1 MTKQTSKRQ
10 RPMLW
15 VGLSSVLLLALVL
28 LSPAARAFVRITFP
42 SGTPAFWSASQADL
56 NLLLGCPETPLSDFG
71 PCWDDVAK
79 SAAESWNT
87 NAEIFRFTTPPPI
100 LASPCEDAESLDL
113 VNTVAFQDTLC
124 GTAFGGAVAVTISR
138 AFSTGELVDT
148 NVVVDGNLTWS
159 AYTGP
164 FEFPYDLRRVL
175 IHEFGHVL
183 GLDHPNE
190 SGQTVTAIM
199 NGTVSD
205 LDDLQAD
212 DIAGV
217 NAIYPGSPV
226 GKLENPQPDSSASGL
241 AIITGWSCSASI
253 VTLSIDGVFHTVLYG
268 SSRIDTIPTCGDEF
282 NGFGFPVN
290 WNLLGDGLHTI
301 IVFADGIEIGRATV
315 TVTTLGQEFLAGASG
330 TFTLSFNGMEVV
342 IEWVESL
349 QNFLITDMQ

>member
-15 VGLSSVLLLALVL
+15 VGLGSVLLLALVL
-28 LSPAARAFVRITFP
+28 LSPAARAFVRSTFP
-42 SGTPAFWSASQADL
+42 SGTPAFWSAAQADL

-79 SAAESWNT
+79 SAAESWNAD
-87 NAEIFRFTTPPPI
+87 AEIFRFTTPPPI
-100 LASPCEDAESLDL
+100 LASPCQDAESLDF

-124 GTAFGGAVAVTISR
+124 GTAFGGAVAVTFSR

-148 NVVVDGNLTWS
+148 GVVVNGNLTWS

-164 FEFPYDLRRVL
+164 FEFPFDLRRVL
-175 IHEFGHVL
+175 MHEFGHVL

-190 SGQTVTAIM
+190 SGQTVAAIM
-199 NGTVSD
+199 NSTVSD

-226 GKLENPQPDSSASGL
+226 GELENPQPDSSASGL
-241 AIITGWSCSASI
+241 AIITGWICSAST

-290 WNLLGDGLHTI
+290 WNLVGDGLHTI
-301 IVFADGIEIGRATV
+301 IVFTDGIEIGRATV

-349 QNFLITDMQ
+349 QNFLITGMQ